1 MLRKLRREN
10 PKVSNRT
17 EPIVVVS
24 GLPRSGTSMM
34 MKMLSE
40 GGLEV
45 VTDAIRAAD
54 EDNPN
59 GYFEFE
65 PVKQLTEG
73 QADWL
78 ESAAGKL
85 IKVISALLEYLPAS
99 HEYRIVFMERD
110 IKEIL
115 ASQQKMLERRNEAPK
130 ATDEELTAHFGE
142 HLKGVKYWL
151 ARQPNMS
158 VLYVDY
164 NRLMADPE
172 AFCRPV
178 ADFVGMPLDLDRM
191 RRVPNE
197 GLYRNRAT
205 QTQSTRVPPPSR
217 SAT

>member
-1 MLRKLRREN
+1 MMFNKLRRAR
-10 PKVSNRT
+10 PAGPART
-17 EPIVVVS
+17 PPIIVVS

-65 PVKQLTEG
+65 PVKRLADG
-73 QADWL
+73 QDEWL
-78 ESAAGKL
+78 KDARGKL
-85 IKVISALLEYLPAS
+85 VKVISALLEHLPATYD
-99 HEYRIVFMERD
+99 YRVVFMERE

-115 ASQQKMLERRNEAPK
+115 VSQQKMLRRRSEASK
-130 ATDEELTAHFGE
+130 TTDVKLETQFRE
-142 HLKGVKYWL
+142 HLRATKYWL

-158 VLYVDY
+158 VMYVDY
-164 NRLMADPE
+164 NRLMADPD
-172 AFCRPV
+172 AHCGPV
-178 ADFVGMPLDLDRM
+178 ADFLAVPLDLSRM

-197 GLYRNRAT
+197 GLYRNRAPRT
-205 QTQSTRVPPPSR
+205 
-217 SAT
+217 